1 MNKECIT
8 YYKYNALGAIMYI
21 KKIILKISFI
31 SLILFNSVSISNS
44 ADTIKVGTL
53 LPYSGVY
60 TVLGEEITN
69 AMILAFDE
77 VGNSISGKNI
87 EVIKGDTEVKPNIAL
102 QKARK
107 LISSNKVDILVGPVS
122 SSVALAVRNLVVQSK
137 TPLIIPNAGANVL
150 TGEKCSKFITRIS
163 FSNHQINAPMGT
175 WLAKSG
181 IKSAFLL
188 APDYA
193 AGKEMMKA
201 FKTNFEEAGGKIL
214 GEEYTPFRKTK
225 DFGPYLARVKNSG
238 ADAVYVFYAGGEA
251 INFIKQAKSFGL
263 GEVMKLTG
271 AGWTTSPLFIPAQK
285 EAAIGFIG
293 SLNYVP
299 SINTAENK
307 AFIKAYKDK
316 FGRAPSE
323 FAVQG
328 YDSGK
333 VIIKAIESLSGNI
346 KDKDK
351 LAEAI
356 SSVSIIGPR
365 GPLTIDPRTNN
376 VIQNIYI
383 FEVVNGDQGPEL
395 KVLDTIEEVKSP
407 GEGCNL

>member
-1 MNKECIT
+1 
-8 YYKYNALGAIMYI
+8 MYI
-21 KKIILKISFI
+21 KNISIKISLLTIIF
-31 SLILFNSVSISNS
+31 FNSIVFAN
-44 ADTIKVGTL
+44 AKDTIKIGTL

-69 AMILAFDE
+69 AMILAFEE
-77 VGNSISGKNI
+77 VDNSINGKTI
-87 EVIKGDTEVKPNIAL
+87 ELIKGDTEVKPNIAL

-107 LISSNKVDILVGPVS
+107 LVSSDKVDILVGPVS
-122 SSVALAVRNLVVQSK
+122 SSVALAIRNLVVQSK

-163 FSNHQINAPMGT
+163 FSNYQINAPMGT
-175 WLAKSG
+175 WLAESG
-181 IKSAFLL
+181 VKSAFLL

-193 AGKEMMKA
+193 AGKEMMSA
-201 FKTNFEEAGGKIL
+201 FRTKFEEAGGEIL

-251 INFIKQAKSFGL
+251 INFIKQAHSFGL
-263 GEVMKLTG
+263 GDVMKLTG
-271 AGWTTSPLFIPAQK
+271 AGWTTSPLFLPAQK
-285 EAAIGFIG
+285 DAAIGFIG

-299 SINTAENK
+299 SIDTEENK
-307 AFIKAYKDK
+307 NFIKAYIDR
-316 FGRAPSE
+316 FDRSPSE

-328 YDSGK
+328 YDSAR

-346 KDKDK
+346 ADKDK
-351 LAEAI
+351 LAAAINAI
-356 SSVSIIGPR
+356 SITGPR
-365 GPLTIDPRTNN
+365 GPLTIDPETNN

-383 FEVVNGDQGPEL
+383 FEVVSSKNGPEL
-395 KVLDTIEEVKSP
+395 KVLDTIEAVKAP
-407 GEGCNL
+407 GPGCKL

>member
-1 MNKECIT
+1 
-8 YYKYNALGAIMYI
+8 MYI
-21 KKIILKISFI
+21 KNISIKISLLTIIF
-31 SLILFNSVSISNS
+31 FNSIVFAN
-44 ADTIKVGTL
+44 AKDTIKIGTL

-69 AMILAFDE
+69 AMILAFEE
-77 VGNSISGKNI
+77 VDNSINGKTI
-87 EVIKGDTEVKPNIAL
+87 ELIKGDTEVKPNIAL

-107 LISSNKVDILVGPVS
+107 LVSSDKVDILVGPVS
-122 SSVALAVRNLVVQSK
+122 SSVALAIRNLVVQSK

-163 FSNHQINAPMGT
+163 FSNYQINAPMGT
-175 WLAKSG
+175 WLAESG
-181 IKSAFLL
+181 VKSAFLL

-193 AGKEMMKA
+193 AGKEMMSA
-201 FKTNFEEAGGKIL
+201 FRTKFEEAGGEIL

-251 INFIKQAKSFGL
+251 INFIKQAHSFGL
-263 GEVMKLTG
+263 GDVMKLTG
-271 AGWTTSPLFIPAQK
+271 AGWTTSPLFLPAQK

-299 SINTAENK
+299 SINTEENK
-307 AFIKAYKDK
+307 SFIKAYIDR
-316 FGRAPSE
+316 FGRSPSE

-328 YDSGK
+328 YDSAR
-333 VIIKAIESLSGNI
+333 VIIKAIETLSGNI
-346 KDKDK
+346 EDKDK
-351 LAEAI
+351 LAQAINAI
-356 SSVSIIGPR
+356 SITGPR
-365 GPLTIDPRTNN
+365 GPLTIDPKTNN

-383 FEVVNGDQGPEL
+383 FEVVNSKNGPEL
-395 KVLDTIEEVKSP
+395 KVLDTIEAVKAP
-407 GEGCNL
+407 GPGCKL

>member
-1 MNKECIT
+1 M
-8 YYKYNALGAIMYI
+8 YYLIFNNSLGAIMQI
-21 KKIILKISFI
+21 KNIIINIFFIPLIILNSISFA
-31 SLILFNSVSISNS
+31 N
-44 ADTIKVGTL
+44 AKDTIKIGTL

-77 VGNSISGKNI
+77 IDNTIHGKRI
-87 EVIKGDTEVKPNIAL
+87 ELLKGDTEVKPNIAL

-107 LISSNKVDILVGPVS
+107 LISSDKVDILVGPVS
-122 SSVALAVRNLVVQSK
+122 SSVALAIRNLVVQSK

-163 FSNHQINAPMGT
+163 FSNYQINAPMGT
-175 WLAKSG
+175 WLAESG
-181 IKSAFLL
+181 VKSAFLL

-193 AGKEMMKA
+193 AGKEMMSA
-201 FKTNFEEAGGKIL
+201 FKTKFVEAGGKIL

-238 ADAVYVFYAGGEA
+238 AEAVYVFYAGGEA
-251 INFIKQAKSFGL
+251 INFIKQAHSFGL
-263 GEVMKLTG
+263 GDVMKLTG

-299 SINTAENK
+299 SIDTEENK
-307 AFIKAYKDK
+307 NFINAYKEKFDK
-316 FGRAPSE
+316 FPSE

-328 YDSGK
+328 YDSAK
-333 VIIKAIESLSGNI
+333 VIIKAIGSLSGDVS
-346 KDKDK
+346 DKDK

-356 SSVSIIGPR
+356 SSISITGPR
-365 GPLTIDPRTNN
+365 GPLTIDPKTNN

-383 FEVVNGDQGPEL
+383 FEVVGGENGPEL
-395 KVLDTIEEVKSP
+395 KVLDTIEAVKAP
-407 GEGCNL
+407 GTGCNL

>member
-1 MNKECIT
+1 
-8 YYKYNALGAIMYI
+8 MYI
-21 KKIILKISFI
+21 KNISIKISLLTIIFF
-31 SLILFNSVSISNS
+31 SSIVFAN
-44 ADTIKVGTL
+44 AKDTIKIGTL

-69 AMILAFDE
+69 AMILAFEE
-77 VGNSISGKNI
+77 VDNSINGKTI
-87 EVIKGDTEVKPNIAL
+87 ELIKGDTEVKPNIAL

-107 LISSNKVDILVGPVS
+107 LVSSDKVDILVGPVS
-122 SSVALAVRNLVVQSK
+122 SSVALAIRNLVVQSK

-163 FSNHQINAPMGT
+163 FSNYQINAPMGT
-175 WLAKSG
+175 WLAESG
-181 IKSAFLL
+181 VKSAFLL

-193 AGKEMMKA
+193 AGKEMMSA
-201 FKTNFEEAGGKIL
+201 FRTKFEEAGGEIL

-251 INFIKQAKSFGL
+251 INFIKQAHSFGL
-263 GEVMKLTG
+263 GDVMKLTG
-271 AGWTTSPLFIPAQK
+271 AGWTTSPLFLPAQK
-285 EAAIGFIG
+285 DAAIGFIG

-299 SINTAENK
+299 SIDTEENK
-307 AFIKAYKDK
+307 NFIKAYIDR
-316 FGRAPSE
+316 FDRSPSE

-328 YDSGK
+328 YDSTR

-346 KDKDK
+346 ADKDK
-351 LAEAI
+351 LAAAINAI
-356 SSVSIIGPR
+356 SITGPR
-365 GPLTIDPRTNN
+365 GPLTIDPETNN

-383 FEVVNGDQGPEL
+383 FEVVSSKNGPEL
-395 KVLDTIEEVKSP
+395 KVLDTIEAVKAP
-407 GEGCNL
+407 GPGCKL

>member
-1 MNKECIT
+1 
-8 YYKYNALGAIMYI
+8 MYI
-21 KKIILKISFI
+21 KSISIKI
-31 SLILFNSVSISNS
+31 SLITIIVFNSVVFAN
-44 ADTIKVGTL
+44 AKDTIKIGTL

-69 AMILAFDE
+69 AMILAFEE
-77 VGNSISGKNI
+77 VDNSILGKTI
-87 EVIKGDTEVKPNIAL
+87 ELIKGDTEVKPNIAL

-107 LISSNKVDILVGPVS
+107 LVSSDKVDILVGPVS
-122 SSVALAVRNLVVQSK
+122 SSVALAIRNVVVQSK

-163 FSNHQINAPMGT
+163 FSNYQINAPMGT
-175 WLAKSG
+175 WLAESG
-181 IKSAFLL
+181 VKSAFLL

-193 AGKEMMKA
+193 AGKEMMYA
-201 FKTNFEEAGGKIL
+201 FKTKFEEAGGEIL

-251 INFIKQAKSFGL
+251 INFIKQAHSFGL
-263 GEVMKLTG
+263 GDVMKLTG
-271 AGWTTSPLFIPAQK
+271 AGWTTSPLFLPAQK
-285 EAAIGFIG
+285 DAAIGFIG

-299 SINTAENK
+299 SIDTEENNN
-307 AFIKAYKDK
+307 FIKAYKDR
-316 FGRAPSE
+316 FGRSPSE

-328 YDSGK
+328 YDSAK
-333 VIIKAIESLSGNI
+333 VIIKAIEALSGNI
-346 KDKDK
+346 TDKDK

-356 SSVSIIGPR
+356 NAVSITGPR
-365 GPLTIDPRTNN
+365 GPLTIDPETNN

-383 FEVVNGDQGPEL
+383 FEVVKDKNGPEL
-395 KVLDTIEEVKSP
+395 KVLDTIEAVKAP
-407 GEGCNL
+407 GPGCKL